1 MRQFKFRAWDDE
13 AHKMYSPEALEQPE
27 IKDDMGKTIYSY
39 LSFGVLCIYDFREKE
54 PIELIPMQFTGW
66 YDKNRNE
73 IYEGDLVKID
83 GKIHQ
88 VIWND
93 EAGAFIILS
102 NDGTMLMGGDYLVDV
117 TEVIGNIYEN
127 PEYINF
133 K

>member
-1 MRQFKFRAWDDE
+1 MREFKFRAWDDE
-13 AHKMYSPEALEQPE
+13 AQKMYSPEGLEQPE